1 MANLA
6 SPDRWEVHLTD
17 LIKINNN
24 QLKTITLLL
33 FNFFICLSIHCQ
45 TISGTVT
52 DSATGKPIAYAN
64 IELLNSSTR
73 AITNEDGSFLLK
85 LTEYQKNAEIRVSM
99 IGYKTI
105 QKSFAE
111 HLQQNVEISLVPV
124 QIPLKEIIVKPS
136 GKIKKIGNSHYSRTA
151 KTTGW
156 TGTESLIGDERG
168 ILLDIGKE
176 PVQLRKFFVHIYN
189 QSYDSCM
196 FRLHIRNIKDNHP
209 DEELLYENIYLT
221 ITKEYGWNTLDLR
234 NYNII
239 LKDKI
244 LISLEYIKAY
254 NINSNRTT
262 LIGHNIYND
271 YIIISNSG
279 KDLSYN
285 KYALETDWHT
295 KPGLLAMYLEVSE

>member
-1 MANLA
+1 
-6 SPDRWEVHLTD
+6 
-17 LIKINNN
+17 
-24 QLKTITLLL
+24 LKTISLLL
-33 FNFFICLSIHCQ
+33 LNIFICFSIHCQ
-45 TISGTVT
+45 SISGTIT
-52 DSATGKPIAYAN
+52 DSASGKPIAYAN

-73 AITNEDGSFLLK
+73 AITNEDGTFFLK
-85 LTEYQKNAEIRVSM
+85 LTEYQKNPEIRVSM

-105 QKSFAE
+105 QKSFTE
-111 HLQQNVEISLVPV
+111 HLQHNVEITLVPV

-136 GKIKKIGNSHYSRTA
+136 GKIKKMGNSHYSRTA

-168 ILLDIGKE
+168 IVLDIGKE
-176 PVQLRKFFVHIYN
+176 PVELRKFFVHISS

-196 FRLHIRNIKDNHP
+196 FRLHIRNIKDNYP
-209 DEELLYENIYLT
+209 SEELLYENIYLT
-221 ITKEYGWNTLDLR
+221 ITEESGWNTFDLK

-254 NINSNRTT
+254 NINPNRTI

-271 YIIISNSG
+271 YIIISNTG
-279 KDLSYN
+279 KHLSYN
-285 KYALETDWHT
+285 KYAPETDWHT